1 MGQVDSQLV
10 PLGKVSGVLGLQG
23 WIKVFSDTDP
33 REGIVDYGQWI
44 LLNGDKQE
52 TVTLE
57 KGKRHGK
64 GVVVKLKGVDNRSSA
79 EMLIG
84 RTIAIHR
91 DELPELSE
99 DEHYWSDLIGLEVIT
114 TQGVTLGVIASL
126 FATGAN
132 DVIVVKGERERL
144 VPWVRGQVVLEVDM
158 ENRRLTVD
166 WDPDF

>member
-44 LLNGDKQE
+44 LLKGDKQE

-64 GVVVKLKGVDNRSSA
+64 GVVVKLKGVDDRSAA
-79 EMLIG
+79 EQLIG
-84 RTIAIHR
+84 RTIAVHR
-91 DELPELSE
+91 DELPELRE
-99 DEHYWSDLIGLEVIT
+99 DEFYWSDLIGLKVIT
-114 TQGVTLGVIASL
+114 TQGVELGTIASL

-132 DVIVVKGERERL
+132 DVIVVKGDRERL
-144 VPWVRGQVVLEVDM
+144 VPWVRDQVVLDVDM
-158 ENRRLTVD
+158 DNRQLTVD